1 MAYEV
6 KDLTGSL
13 FKNQKKTDPKH
24 ADYGGSGLIEGVA
37 YWVDAW
43 VRESERGKK
52 FMSLRFKQKNAPAAK
67 RDFDDDL

>member
-1 MAYEV
+1 
-6 KDLTGSL
+6 
-13 FKNQKKTDPKH
+13 
-24 ADYGGSGLIEGVA
+24 VA

-43 VRESERGKK
+43 IRESESGKK